1 MNKLL
6 GNYYRMI
13 NTSLDTVIYYIYI
26 VYYNKFWFIYECKI
40 YCKKELKSI

>member
-13 NTSLDTVIYYIYI
+13 NLSLDTVIYI
-26 VYYNKFWFIYECKI
+26 FII
-40 YCKKELKSI
+40 SLLQ

>member
-13 NTSLDTVIYYIYI
+13 NSSLDTVIYIFII
-26 VYYNKFWFIYECKI
+26 VYYN
-40 YCKKELKSI
+40 

>member
-13 NTSLDTVIYYIYI
+13 NTSLDTVIYIIYI
-26 VYYNKFWFIYECKI
+26 VYYNKF
-40 YCKKELKSI
+40 